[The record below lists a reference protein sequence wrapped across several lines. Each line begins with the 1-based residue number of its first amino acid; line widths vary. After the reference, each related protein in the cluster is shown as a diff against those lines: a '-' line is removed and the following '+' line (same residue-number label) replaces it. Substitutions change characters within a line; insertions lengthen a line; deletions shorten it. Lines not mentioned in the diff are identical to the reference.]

1 MKKQGMTTKEKII
14 TTIALA
20 GLIIMAGFAGGIDN
34 DRAEQRAARTT
45 CSTAIINST
54 TEICR

>member
-45 CSTAIINST
+45 CSNAIINST